1 MSTGKKLRELINGND
16 ILLIPGVHDG
26 LVAKVATKVGFEAL
40 YMTGAGVSYT
50 MLGKPDIGLTTMT
63 EMVSRAS
70 YIYDVA
76 QVPIIA
82 DGDTGYG
89 NAINVIRTVKE
100 YEKAG
105 IACIQ
110 LEDQSLPKRCGHMQG
125 KILVSTDEMVG
136 KIKAACDARK
146 DDNFMILARTDARA
160 SEGLDAALERAQA
173 YVEAGADALFIEAPQ
188 SKEEMEKICRTFN
201 EVPLLA
207 NMVEGGKTPIMSK
220 DELKALGYSIIIYP
234 GAACRVYSK
243 AMVGLM
249 QELKEKGSTLEY
261 LNNMYIFGELND
273 ILDLNDY
280 KLLEE
285 KYLAET
291 TH

>member
-1 MSTGKKLRELINGND
+1 MSTGKKLRELINSND

-160 SEGLDAALERAQA
+160 SEGLEAALERAQA

-188 SKEEMEKICRTFN
+188 SKEEMEKICCTFN